1 MAKEGRITCPT
12 METYKHLY
20 EMNAGYEQVIA
31 SLAELRRDRA
41 LDRATLRDLTDLARE
56 ARACSNAC
64 IAETLQ
70 ELELAEAGRRFKR
83 RITRER
89 REERGE

>member
-1 MAKEGRITCPT
+1 MNRMAKEGRITCPT
-12 METYKHLY
+12 MET
-20 EMNAGYEQVIA
+20 
-31 SLAELRRDRA
+31 RRDLA
-41 LDRATLRDLTDLARE
+41 LDRTTLKGLTDLVRE
-56 ARACSNAC
+56 ARSCSNAC